1 MGGQKRM
8 PSFVAVWALGL
19 ASAVPGKVFPTGCN
33 APWSPDR
40 ITAGCRVPEVAPAPE
55 SVVRIGNDDD
65 QIDGSEPGTGQESSC
80 VLQYQFTY
88 DPADPN
94 SNPAIN
100 GSGRRQDMVGLFC
113 NGIPVQYRWV
123 DA

>member
-1 MGGQKRM
+1 MARQNRM

-19 ASAVPGKVFPTGCN
+19 AWAVPGQVFPTGCN

-40 ITAGCRVPEVAPAPE
+40 ITAGCRVPDVTPAPV
-55 SVVRIGNDDD
+55 SVVRLADDD
-65 QIDGSEPGTGQESSC
+65 DHTEPSNPGTGQQSTC
-80 VLQYQFTY
+80 VLQYQFTF

-94 SNPAIN
+94 ANPAIN

-113 NGIPVQYRWV
+113 NGSP
-123 DA
+123 